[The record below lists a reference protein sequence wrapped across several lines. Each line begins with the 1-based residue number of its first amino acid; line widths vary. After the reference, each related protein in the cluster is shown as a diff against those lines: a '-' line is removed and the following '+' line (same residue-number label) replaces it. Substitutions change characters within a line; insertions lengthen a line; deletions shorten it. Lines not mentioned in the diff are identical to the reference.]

1 MPLLFR
7 AGVLVAVCVAAP
19 LWLYGQEA
27 GSGPLNEEAVR
38 NSAEGLISEAQQKT
52 EEIAEK
58 LDKSEQAQE
67 VTAGILQPIYV
78 LAEAM
83 AFPSFHWVAFTFM
96 TAGVISFA
104 LQLVLGKLVVLTKMS
119 LNLKEILSDMLG
131 LIISLIG
138 LVLTTQ
144 AAAENST
151 FTDSPAAVLSAA
163 AVGALIGLVFYW
175 WGQAEEVQAALGRK
189 KQQATAK

>member
-1 MPLLFR
+1 MQLLFR

-27 GSGPLNEEAVR
+27 GSGPLNKDAIR
-38 NSAEGLISEAQQKT
+38 NSAEELIGEAQQKT
-52 EEIAEK
+52 DKIAK
-58 LDKSEQAQE
+58 QLDQSEQAKE
-67 VTAGILQPIYV
+67 YSAGILQPIYL

-104 LQLVLGKLVVLTKMS
+104 LQLVLGKLVVLSKLS
-119 LNLKEILSDMLG
+119 LNLKEILADVLG

-163 AVGALIGLVFYW
+163 GVGVLMGLVFYW

-189 KQQATAK
+189 KQQAITK